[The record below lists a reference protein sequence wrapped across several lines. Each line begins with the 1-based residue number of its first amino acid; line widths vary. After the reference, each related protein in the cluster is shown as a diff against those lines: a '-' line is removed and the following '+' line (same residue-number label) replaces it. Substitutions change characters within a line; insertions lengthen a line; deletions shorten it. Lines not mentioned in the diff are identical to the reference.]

1 MGKPEGVPSQPAHGF
16 DAEHPGYETQDV
28 NVKGIVYFLGG
39 LLLSVVVFFAL
50 CFVLGKEINKQF
62 VAADGAPD
70 QWHQYGSTRTVNRE
84 NLVDNPKLQ
93 QKVAGEI
100 ANSFPTPQLDTDD
113 GNQATAD
120 LHAREDLLLNYYST
134 DKGTTRIP
142 IGAAMALIAQRGLG
156 AAPAASTAT
165 LMAGDAKP
173 EIHAPLT
180 SGFARTG
187 YELDTIEKRDQQNK
201 YKQEEEGRKHQEEEH
216 KK

>member
-1 MGKPEGVPSQPAHGF
+1 MGRPEGVPSHPAKGF

-28 NVKGIVYFLGG
+28 NVKGIIYFLGG
-39 LLLSVVVFFAL
+39 LLLSVAVFFFL
-50 CFVLGKEINKQF
+50 CFFLGKIINGQF
-62 VAADGAPD
+62 VKQDGAPD
-70 QWHQYGSTRTVNRE
+70 QWHQYAATRNTKRE
-84 NLVDNPKLQ
+84 NLVDNPVLQ

-120 LHAREDLLLNYYST
+120 LHSREDLLLNYYST

-142 IGAAMALIAQRGLG
+142 IGVAMDLIAQRGLG
-156 AAPAASTAT
+156 AAPTESSAK
-165 LMAGDAKP
+165 LMTGDAKP

-187 YELDTIEKRDQQNK
+187 YELDTMEKRDQQNK
-201 YKQEEEGRKHQEEEH
+201 YKQAEEGAKEKHKE
-216 KK
+216 